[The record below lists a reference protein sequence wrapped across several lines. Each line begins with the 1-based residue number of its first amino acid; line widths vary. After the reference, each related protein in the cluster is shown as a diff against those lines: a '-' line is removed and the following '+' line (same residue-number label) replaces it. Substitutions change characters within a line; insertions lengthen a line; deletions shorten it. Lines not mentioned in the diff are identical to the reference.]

1 MIRRAWPVLVVVV
14 LIGLLF
20 VAVFPTRT
28 WLAQRQESAAATEQL
43 QVLTKE
49 NAKLA
54 TRVKSLQS
62 DDEIERLAREQYNL
76 VKPGEEAYALLP
88 GPSASSSDAPASA
101 ADDDH
106 ADREDDRSFPG
117 KIWHFLTGWL

>member
-1 MIRRAWPVLVVVV
+1 MIRRAWPVLVAVV

-28 WLAQRQESAAATEQL
+28 WLAQRQETAAATEQL

-49 NAKLA
+49 NTKLA
-54 TRVKSLQS
+54 IRVKALQS

-88 GPSASSSDAPASA
+88 GPSASTEVTTPPAA
-101 ADDDH
+101 TERADHGD
-106 ADREDDRSFPG
+106 ERSLPG
-117 KIWHFLTGWL
+117 KIWHFFTGWL